1 MVINTSSKTTA
12 LILKIQIIYFLNIM
26 TQFYQLKARPVKS
39 PNLFIISKEVR
50 SFEMLN
56 AFFSSVS

>member
-39 PNLFIISKEVR
+39 PNFFIISKEVR
-50 SFEMLN
+50 SFEMLK